1 MKNESEFLSDF
12 LGSFFLKRSERK
24 MWVLVREREEE
35 EDLKCEVVKK
45 KKKGFG
51 LEVNNF

>member
-1 MKNESEFLSDF
+1 
-12 LGSFFLKRSERK
+12 
-24 MWVLVREREEE
+24 MWVLVREREEEE

-45 KKKGFG
+45 KKGFG

>member
-1 MKNESEFLSDF
+1 
-12 LGSFFLKRSERK
+12 

-45 KKKGFG
+45 KKGFG

>member
-12 LGSFFLKRSERK
+12 LGFFLKRSERK

-35 EDLKCEVVKK
+35 DLKCEVVK

>member
-35 EDLKCEVVKK
+35 EEDLKCEVVK

>member
-1 MKNESEFLSDF
+1 MRVSFSQIF
-12 LGSFFLKRSERK
+12 WVFFFLKRSERK

-35 EDLKCEVVKK
+35 EEDLKCEVVK